1 MSPRR
6 VIGAMTGTSLDA
18 IDVAL
23 VRIAG
28 QRLALRCDV
37 ERVGSRP
44 LGELGPRLRAFCEG
58 ARLSAA
64 EICAL
69 SRDFALAHCEA
80 IGAVLAST
88 GAGAAGGAGP
98 GCDLIGIH
106 GQTVFHA
113 PPLSWQLFSPAPV
126 AAEFGCRVICDFRA
140 ADIAAGGQGAP
151 LTPIADFVLLGSDRE
166 SRVVVNLGGFANHT
180 VLPRRQ
186 AAAVN
191 LSDLA
196 RAAEHSGVSPVTSA
210 PIAAL
215 TGRRNWGDEHA
226 HPPAAVGEAE
236 LDAIRGGDICAC
248 NHLLDGL
255 ARRLLNEPFDRDG
268 AAAERGAARAE
279 VVARIRGGLE
289 QQVAQRRSLGSGDEL
304 RMLIDEVAP
313 AGAANDV
320 LRSASAALADTIA
333 AAVAR
338 DAPDAG
344 RILLAGGGAANR
356 ALRGELAR
364 AIGACGLRA
373 VIDMTD
379 VHGLPAG
386 HREAIA
392 FAVLADL
399 CDQGVPIALPRITG
413 ARRAV
418 VAGSVCAAP

>member
-69 SRDFALAHCEA
+69 SREFALAHCAA
-80 IGAVLAST
+80 IGELLAS
-88 GAGAAGGAGP
+88 AGA

-126 AAEFGCRVICDFRA
+126 AAEFGCKVICDFRA

-151 LTPIADFVLLGSDRE
+151 LTPIADYVLLGSDHE

-180 VLPRRQ
+180 VLPRRH

-191 LSDLA
+191 LSDLV

-215 TGRRNWGDEHA
+215 MGRRGWGDEHA
-226 HPPAAVGEAE
+226 HPPAAGGAE

-255 ARRLLNEPFDRDG
+255 ARRLLNAPFDRDG
-268 AAAERGAARAE
+268 AAAERGVARAE
-279 VVARIRGGLE
+279 IVAQIRGGLE
-289 QQVAQRRSLGSGDEL
+289 QQAAQRRSLGSGDEL
-304 RMLIDEVAP
+304 RMVIDEVAP
-313 AGAANDV
+313 AAAANDV
-320 LRSASAALADTIA
+320 LRSAGAALADTIA

-338 DAPDAG
+338 DAPDVG
-344 RILLAGGGAANR
+344 RVLLAGGGAANR
-356 ALRGELAR
+356 TLRGELVR

-373 VIDMTD
+373 AVEMTD
-379 VHGLPAG
+379 AHGLPAG